1 MNEYL
6 IIAKHCLS
14 ISVGYAILYFIL
26 LFNEI
31 FMKQKYS
38 TRMYIVKNFLKSFI
52 LFYIAVNMSYDLL
65 SDYLEGITI
74 LDNNM
79 IRIYGSLYVSNDIVA
94 LIVVRRLP
102 LTTKIHHTVTT
113 LLLLYFFTLDINDY
127 SNIGILILVYSFF
140 SIYAFTVNFYL
151 AARYFR
157 VEDRNY
163 VTKYINKNRYID
175 NIRHWSYYIY
185 ALLCAINWTINSII
199 YMVKIYNNTLNWE
212 YILYAVIMSMIIRDD
227 LILMDW
233 LKNKSRIVVI

>member
-74 LDNNM
+74 LDN
-79 IRIYGSLYVSNDIVA
+79 RFG
-94 LIVVRRLP
+94 
-102 LTTKIHHTVTT
+102 
-113 LLLLYFFTLDINDY
+113 
-127 SNIGILILVYSFF
+127 
-140 SIYAFTVNFYL
+140 
-151 AARYFR
+151 
-157 VEDRNY
+157 
-163 VTKYINKNRYID
+163 
-175 NIRHWSYYIY
+175 
-185 ALLCAINWTINSII
+185 
-199 YMVKIYNNTLNWE
+199 
-212 YILYAVIMSMIIRDD
+212 
-227 LILMDW
+227 
-233 LKNKSRIVVI
+233 